1 MALRFCDSFDHY
13 TTDAETLAKYDAIG
27 TTSGVSIVA
36 GGRLGNRLR
45 LTGGGSSFGSVSKY
59 VLPGASTLVVG
70 GAYMFDGVGQ
80 PFLGLFEGADA
91 TLHLDVMRDS
101 FGRIAVRRAGSTV
114 LGTGTTIVPVDTWV
128 HIEVKAVIHD
138 TLGQVVVRI
147 NDRTELNLTGIDTR
161 NGGTGIIESVRW
173 RCPVNNGDGNFYLDD
188 AWIDDAT
195 QHGDVRVACLL
206 PDGAGSSSSFT
217 PSAGAN
223 WQNVDD
229 ATPDEDTT
237 YNASSTAG
245 HKDAYT
251 LGALPSGGTVKAVQ
265 VVARLRKD
273 DAGARTARP
282 ILVSGG
288 VQGSGTTRS
297 VSDSYTWHRDT
308 FDTNPNGGGAWSQ
321 AAVNAL
327 EAGVELVS

>member
-1 MALRFCDSFDHY
+1 MALLFCDSFDHY
-13 TTDAETLAKYDAIG
+13 TTDAETLAKYDSIG
-27 TTSGVSIVA
+27 TTSQVSITS

-45 LTGGGSSFGSVSKY
+45 LTGGGSSFGHVSKY
-59 VLPGASTLVVG
+59 VLPGVSTIVVG

-80 PFLGLFEGADA
+80 PFLNLYEGADA
-91 TLHLDVMRDS
+91 TLHLDVGRDS
-101 FGRIAVRRAGSTV
+101 FGRIFVRRAGSTT
-114 LGTGTTIVPVDTWV
+114 LGTGTTIIPVGTWV

-138 TLGQVVVRI
+138 TTGSVVVKVDGI
-147 NDRTELNLTGIDTR
+147 TELNLTNVDTR

-173 RCPVNNGDGNFYLDD
+173 RCPVNNGSGNFYLDD
-188 AWIDDAT
+188 AWIDSAT

-206 PDGAGSSSSFT
+206 PDGAGSSTNFT
-217 PSAGAN
+217 PSAGSN
-223 WQNVDD
+223 YQNADD

-245 HKDAYT
+245 QKDSYA
-251 LGALPSGGTVKAVQ
+251 LGALPTSGAVKGVQ
-265 VVARLRKD
+265 VIARLRKD
-273 DAGARTARP
+273 DAGSRTARP

-288 VQGSGTTRS
+288 VQGNGTTRS

-308 FDTNPNGGGAWSQ
+308 FDTNPNGGGAWSA

-327 EAGVELVS
+327 EAGAELVS